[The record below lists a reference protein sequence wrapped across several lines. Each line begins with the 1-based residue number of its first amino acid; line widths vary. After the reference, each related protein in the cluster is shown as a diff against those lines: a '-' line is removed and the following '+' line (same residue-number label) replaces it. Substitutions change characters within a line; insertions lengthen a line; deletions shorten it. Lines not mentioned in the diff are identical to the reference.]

1 MAAKKAK
8 SPAKAAKARPT
19 PRRTRSSAAPA
30 RPRARSLKLHR
41 SIYSTRAVSETIEAF
56 AELATVTLKRQGDYH
71 LLRLL
76 PLEDVPAEPLV
87 HEFANYALSRAA
99 RSR

>member
-1 MAAKKAK
+1 M
-8 SPAKAAKARPT
+8 
-19 PRRTRSSAAPA
+19 
-30 RPRARSLKLHR
+30 
-41 SIYSTRAVSETIEAF
+41 SETIEAF